1 MNANFFKPA
10 MAAMVVAIAASGLVA
25 CSGTSEKSE
34 PLSKV
39 TQSPTAA
46 ASAEPATPAPPDS
59 AATAPDTT
67 ATAADTT
74 ATAPDTSASRTDA
87 RTNDSGAAKSA
98 KPDSTPAAP
107 ASADAQPAIS
117 AHPMTAEEEST
128 TMPMQGQAND
138 HSTPETKPVPKN

>member
-1 MNANFFKPA
+1 MNANFFKLA

-39 TQSPTAA
+39 TESPTTA

-59 AATAPDTT
+59 AVTAPDT
-67 ATAADTT
+67 A

-98 KPDSTPAAP
+98 KPDTTPAAP

-128 TMPMQGQAND
+128 TMPMQGQANG

>member
-39 TQSPTAA
+39 TQSPTTA

-59 AATAPDTT
+59 AATAP
-67 ATAADTT
+67 DTT

>member
-59 AATAPDTT
+59 AATAP
-67 ATAADTT
+67 DTT

>member
-39 TQSPTAA
+39 TQSPTTA

-67 ATAADTT
+67 ATAA
-74 ATAPDTSASRTDA
+74 DTSASRTDA